1 MKRLMLLGGGH
12 AHVHVLAEMARQ
24 PFPGVQAVLVTP
36 FPRQVYSGM
45 VPGLVAGHYQV
56 DDCMIA
62 LEPLA
67 RAAGVELVLDQ
78 AAQVDAA
85 SRTVTLADGRSA
97 QFDVLSL
104 DTGATMDRDAI
115 PGARKHAMFLRPME
129 HFVRMLDG
137 LNEFATRRVLDVVVV
152 GGGAAGFEIAMALAH
167 RFSNPGGEERA
178 RVCLV
183 AGAEG
188 PLVNY
193 PAGVRDRALARAKRS
208 RVTVFNDRCVEI
220 TASHVVLAGGP
231 RLACDAPVMA
241 LPASA
246 SPWLQGS
253 GLALD
258 EGGFVLTGPTLQSVS
273 HPDVFAAGDV
283 SARQDAPHPRSGVYA
298 VRAGPPLAFNL
309 RRQLAGGA
317 LTTWRP
323 QPRSLNLVSCGSRH
337 AIASWG
343 DMVFEGHLMWRLKER
358 IDRRFIQRYA
368 DLARQAGDMPPPK
381 RPHYDMQTTM
391 PLSPSVLDQ
400 LNATREP

>member
-1 MKRLMLLGGGH
+1 
-12 AHVHVLAEMARQ
+12 MARQ
-24 PFPGVQAVLVTP
+24 PFPGVQAVLVSP

-56 DDCMIA
+56 DDCTIA

-67 RAAGVELVLDQ
+67 RAAGVELVLEQ
-78 AAQVDAA
+78 AARIDAA
-85 SRTVTLADGRSA
+85 SRTVTLGDGRSA
-97 QFDVLSL
+97 HFDVLSL
-104 DTGATMDRDAI
+104 DTGATIDRDAI

-137 LNEFATRRVLDVVVV
+137 LDEFAARRVLDVVVV
-152 GGGAAGFEIAMALAH
+152 GGGAAGFEIALALAQ
-167 RFSNPGGEERA
+167 RFSVQAGEERA

-183 AGAEG
+183 AGTEG
-188 PLVNY
+188 LLANY
-193 PAGVRDRALARAKRS
+193 PQAVRERALARARRL
-208 RVTVFNDRCVEI
+208 RVTVFNDRCAEI
-220 TASHVVLAGGP
+220 TPSHVVLAGGP

-246 SPWLQGS
+246 SPWLAGS

-283 SARQDAPHPRSGVYA
+283 STRQDAPHPRSGVYA

-317 LTTWRP
+317 LKTWQP
-323 QPRSLNLVSCGSRH
+323 QSRSLNLLSCGSRH

-343 DMVFEGHLMWRLKER
+343 SASIEGHLMWRLKDR
-358 IDRRFIQRYA
+358 IDRRFIGRYA
-368 DLARQAGDMPPPK
+368 ELAQQAGNAPPPK

-391 PLSPSVLDQ
+391 PLTPSVLDQ
-400 LNATREP
+400 LNAPREP